1 MAWRVAI
8 VGRPNVGKSTLFNR
22 LVGRRRA
29 LVDDTP
35 GLTRDRREGEGKLGD
50 LRFTVVDTAGLEEAP
65 PKTIANRMTE
75 QSRRAVD
82 ECDVA
87 LFVVDAREGL
97 TPHDQHFANWLRR
110 TGKTTIVVANKA
122 ESAARTGFGVAE
134 AAGLGLG
141 EPVAVSAEHG
151 EGFADLH
158 EALRAFAPP
167 EAVEDPDAEEPEAA
181 DPEAPRPPPDIRVA
195 LIGRPNVGKST
206 LVNRLLGDERML
218 TSPEPGTTRDAI
230 STPFQWQGR
239 RFRLIDT
246 AGLRKRARIDD
257 ELEKMSAGDSIRNI
271 REAHVCVLV
280 LDATMMLENQ
290 DLQIARLAA
299 EEGRAIVVCANKW
312 DLIDDPQAALKKLRD
327 RMEISMPQI
336 KGVVFVT
343 VSALQ
348 GRKMD
353 TLMEAIVTM
362 HERWNADLPTPK
374 LNRWLEGV
382 VQSHPPPIVQGR
394 RPRPRF
400 MRQVGMRPPTFAIF
414 GNKLVSLPDD
424 YQRYLVNSLRET
436 FGLQGVVVRLQMRA
450 SDNPYADKKRR

>member
-1 MAWRVAI
+1 MVWRVAI

-22 LVGRRRA
+22 LIGRKRA
-29 LVDDTP
+29 IVDDTP
-35 GLTRDRREGEGKLGD
+35 GVTRDRREGTGRLGD
-50 LRFTVVDTAGLEEAP
+50 LNFLVYDTAGLEDAP
-65 PKTIANRMTE
+65 PKTMAARMTK
-75 QSRRAVD
+75 QSQRAVAD
-82 ECDVA
+82 ADLT

-97 TPHDQHFANWLRR
+97 TPHDTHFANWLRK
-110 TGKTTIVVANKA
+110 TGKPTIVVSNKA
-122 ESAARTGFGVAE
+122 ENAARTGFGVAE

-141 EPVAVSAEHG
+141 EPIAVSAEHG
-151 EGFADLH
+151 EGLADLH
-158 EALRAFAPP
+158 EAMKVHAPDD
-167 EAVEDPDAEEPEAA
+167 AVEDPDAPEEEIV
-181 DPEAPRPPPDIRVA
+181 EGKKPDIRVA

-206 LVNRLLGDERML
+206 LVNKLLGDERML

-230 STPFQWQGR
+230 STPFEWKGR

-246 AGLRKRARIDD
+246 AGLRRKARIEDP
-257 ELEKMSAGDSIRNI
+257 LEKMSTGDSIRNI

-290 DLQIARLAA
+290 DLGIARLAA

-336 KGVVFVT
+336 KGVIFVT

-348 GRKMD
+348 GRKLD
-353 TLMEAIVTM
+353 DLMEAVVTM
-362 HERWNADLPTPK
+362 HDRWNADLSTPQ

-382 VQSHPPPIVQGR
+382 VQGHPPPIVQGR

-400 MRQVGMRPPTFAIF
+400 MRQVGQRPPTFAIF
-414 GNKLVSLPDD
+414 GNKLVSLPDS

-436 FGLQGVVVRLQMRA
+436 FGLQGVVVRLQLRA
-450 SDNPYADKKRR
+450 SNNPYDDKDKKKR

>member
-1 MAWRVAI
+1 MTWRVAI

-22 LVGRRRA
+22 LIGRRRA

-35 GLTRDRREGEGKLGD
+35 GVTRDRREGEGRLGD
-50 LRFTVVDTAGLEEAP
+50 LRFAIYDTAGLEEAP
-65 PKTIANRMTE
+65 AKSIAARMTE
-75 QSRRAVD
+75 QSQRAVAD
-82 ECDVA
+82 SDLA

-97 TPHDQHFANWLRR
+97 TPHDTHFANWLRR
-110 TGKTTIVVANKA
+110 TGKPVIVVANKA

-141 EPVAVSAEHG
+141 EPIAVSAEHG

-158 EALRAFAPP
+158 AALKAHAPP
-167 EAVEDPDAEEPEAA
+167 EAIENDDDEPEA
-181 DPEAPRPPPDIRVA
+181 PVEGTKPDIRVA

-206 LVNRLLGDERML
+206 LINRLLGDERML

-230 STPFQWQGR
+230 STPFEWQGQ

-246 AGLRKRARIDD
+246 AGLRRKARIDD
-257 ELEKMSAGDSIRNI
+257 PLEKMSAGDTIRNV

-280 LDATMMLENQ
+280 LDATQMLENQ

-312 DLIDDPQAALKKLRD
+312 DLIDDPQAALRKLRD

-336 KGVVFVT
+336 KGVIFVT

-348 GRKMD
+348 GRKLD
-353 TLMEAIVTM
+353 ELMAAIVTM

-382 VQSHPPPIVQGR
+382 VQAHPPPIVQGK

-400 MRQVGMRPPTFAIF
+400 MRQVGQRPPTFAIF

-436 FGLQGVVVRLQMRA
+436 FGLQGVVVRLQLRA
-450 SDNPYADKKRR
+450 STNPYDDRKRR

>member
-1 MAWRVAI
+1 MTWRVAI

-22 LVGRRRA
+22 LIGRRRA

-35 GLTRDRREGEGKLGD
+35 GVTRDRREGAGRLGD
-50 LRFTVVDTAGLEEAP
+50 LNFAVYDTAGLEEAP
-65 PKTIANRMTE
+65 AKSIAARMTE
-75 QSRRAVD
+75 QSQRAVAD
-82 ECDVA
+82 ADLA

-97 TPHDQHFANWLRR
+97 TPHDRHFANWLRK
-110 TGKTTIVVANKA
+110 TGKPVIVVANKA
-122 ESAARTGFGVAE
+122 ESAVRTGFGVAE

-158 EALRAFAPP
+158 AVLKEHAPP
-167 EAVEDPDAEEPEAA
+167 EAIEDEDAPEPVVEAGAK
-181 DPEAPRPPPDIRVA
+181 PDIRVA

-206 LVNRLLGDERML
+206 LVNRLLGQERML

-230 STPFQWQGR
+230 STPFEWNGQK
-239 RFRLIDT
+239 FRLIDT
-246 AGLRKRARIDD
+246 AGLRRKARIDD
-257 ELEKMSAGDSIRNI
+257 PLEKMSAGDTIRNV

-280 LDATMMLENQ
+280 LDATQMLENQ

-312 DLIDDPQAALKKLRD
+312 DLIDDPQAALRKLRD

-336 KGVVFVT
+336 KGVIFVT

-348 GRKMD
+348 GRKLD
-353 TLMEAIVTM
+353 ELMQAIVTM
-362 HERWNADLPTPK
+362 HDRWNADLSTPK

-382 VQSHPPPIVQGR
+382 VQAHPPPIVQGK

-400 MRQVGMRPPTFAIF
+400 MRQVGQRPPTFAIF

-450 SDNPYADKKRR
+450 STNPYDDRKRR

>member
-1 MAWRVAI
+1 MTWRVAI

-22 LVGRRRA
+22 LIGRRRA

-35 GLTRDRREGEGKLGD
+35 GVTRDRREGAGKLGD
-50 LRFTVVDTAGLEEAP
+50 LRFAVYDTAGLEEAP
-65 PKTIANRMTE
+65 AKSIAARMTE
-75 QSRRAVD
+75 QSQRAVAD
-82 ECDVA
+82 ADIA

-97 TPHDQHFANWLRR
+97 TPHDRHFANWLRK
-110 TGKTTIVVANKA
+110 TGKPVIVVANKA

-141 EPVAVSAEHG
+141 EPVAISAEHG

-158 EALRAFAPP
+158 AVLKEHAPA
-167 EAVEDPDAEEPEAA
+167 EAVEDEDAPE
-181 DPEAPRPPPDIRVA
+181 EAPVEGAKPDIRVA

-206 LVNRLLGDERML
+206 LVNRLLGEERML

-230 STPFQWQGR
+230 STPFEWKGR

-246 AGLRKRARIDD
+246 AGLRRRARIDD
-257 ELEKMSAGDSIRNI
+257 PLEKMSAGDTIRNV

-280 LDATMMLENQ
+280 LDATQMLENQ

-312 DLIDDPQAALKKLRD
+312 DLIEDPQAALRKLRD
-327 RMEISMPQI
+327 RMEISLPQI
-336 KGVVFVT
+336 KGVIFVT

-348 GRKMD
+348 GRKLD
-353 TLMEAIVTM
+353 ELMEAVVTM

-382 VQSHPPPIVQGR
+382 VQAHPPPIVQGR

-400 MRQVGMRPPTFAIF
+400 MRQVGQRPPTFAIF

-436 FGLQGVVVRLQMRA
+436 FGLQGVVVRLQLRA
-450 SDNPYADKKRR
+450 STNPYDDRKRR

>member
-1 MAWRVAI
+1 MTWRVAI

-22 LVGRRRA
+22 LIGRKRA

-35 GLTRDRREGEGKLGD
+35 GVTRDRREGAGRVGD
-50 LRFTVVDTAGLEEAP
+50 LRFTIYDTAGLEEAA
-65 PKTIANRMTE
+65 PKTMAARMTE
-75 QSRRAVD
+75 QSQRAVAD
-82 ECDVA
+82 ADLA
-87 LFVVDAREGL
+87 LFVVDARDGL
-97 TPHDQHFANWLRR
+97 TPHDKHFANWLRKS
-110 TGKTTIVVANKA
+110 GKPTLVIANKA

-141 EPVAVSAEHG
+141 EPIALSAEHG

-158 EALRAFAPP
+158 EAMRALAPS
-167 EAVEDPDAEEPEAA
+167 EAIEDYDAPEPEPVEGAK
-181 DPEAPRPPPDIRVA
+181 PDIRVA
-195 LIGRPNVGKST
+195 LVGRPNVGKST
-206 LVNRLLGDERML
+206 LVNRLLGQERML
-218 TSPEPGTTRDAI
+218 TSPEPGTTRDSIA
-230 STPFQWQGR
+230 TPFEWNGR
-239 RFRLIDT
+239 RFSLIDT
-246 AGLRKRARIDD
+246 AGLRRRARID
-257 ELEKMSAGDSIRNI
+257 EKLEKMSAGETIRNI

-299 EEGRAIVVCANKW
+299 EEGRAVVVCANKW
-312 DLIDDPQAALKKLRD
+312 DLVDDPQAALRKLRD
-327 RMEISMPQI
+327 RLEISLPQI
-336 KGVVFVT
+336 KGVIFAT

-348 GRKMD
+348 GRKLD
-353 TLMEAIVTM
+353 DLMAAVIEM
-362 HERWNADLPTPK
+362 HDRWNADLPTPK

-382 VQSHPPPIVQGR
+382 IQKHPPPIVEGR

-400 MRQVGMRPPTFAIF
+400 MRQVAQRPPTFALF

-450 SDNPYADKKRR
+450 SNNPYDSKRSRE